1 MAGMST
7 TAKKGWGT
15 APFAVD
21 LVAVI
26 ALCKA
31 FFVLFMGIIGVAAS
45 TTISNPFGAGMIV
58 FAVVYGAIALMLVRG
73 SRFAR
78 DVLALLS
85 AVSAIIAIVWA
96 FHGPRSALIEALV
109 TLGFAILVLVLLFV
123 PEGVKAYFRKA

>member
-1 MAGMST
+1 MATMT
-7 TAKKGWGT
+7 KKGWGT
-15 APFAVD
+15 APFWVD

-31 FFVLFMGIIGVAAS
+31 AFVLFMGIIGVAAS
-45 TTISNPFGAGMIV
+45 SEISNPFGVGMIV

-85 AVSAIIAIVWA
+85 VVSAIVAIVWA
-96 FHGPRSALIEALV
+96 FNAPRSALIEALV
-109 TLGFAILVLVLLFV
+109 TLGFAVLVIVLLFV
-123 PEGVKAYFRKA
+123 PEGVKAYFRKT